1 MIVPKRTT
9 RKANREDISAIFAF
23 AGESMKTG
31 RTEFIRRA
39 VDSGEAHLLE
49 EEGKVIAVG
58 VLEYTFFEH
67 GFISLVFVDPEE
79 RRTGV
84 GEMLLR
90 YLISICRTP
99 KVFSST
105 NRSNVP
111 MQALFGKVGFERS
124 GIIHNLDPGDPELI
138 YCGTFKNFR
147 GSNSRVRL

>member
-9 RKANREDISAIFAF
+9 RKANREDISAIFTF

-31 RTEFIRRA
+31 HTEFIRRA
-39 VDSGEAHLLE
+39 VDSGDAHLLE
-49 EEGKVIAVG
+49 EEGKVVAVG

-99 KVFSST
+99 KIFSST

-147 GSNSRVRL
+147 ASNSRVRL

>member
-23 AGESMKTG
+23 ARESMKTG

-39 VDSGEAHLLE
+39 VDSGDAHLLE

-79 RRTGV
+79 RTGV

>member
-31 RTEFIRRA
+31 CTEFIRRA
-39 VDSGEAHLLE
+39 VDSGDAHLLE

-84 GEMLLR
+84 GEMLFR
-90 YLISICRTP
+90 YLISFCRTP

-105 NRSNVP
+105 NRSNFP
-111 MQALFGKVGFERS
+111 MQALFGKVGFKRS

-138 YCGTFKNFR
+138 YCGTCKTFR